1 MQSNKLFTLL
11 LLFFIS
17 SPLAENLSLE
27 EAVSLALKNNYDISI
42 AHNNAE
48 IARVNN
54 TAGNAGMLPSINA
67 SVGDNV
73 AFNQTDQKTSE
84 TPQNSINGALN
95 NVFSTGVYLNWTLF
109 DGGKMFVTRN
119 KLYEIEKLGEIQYH
133 DKVLSTIFS
142 VTTAY
147 YDIIRQKQQL
157 SSIQNI
163 LAYNKERVTIFETA
177 FNAGL
182 TPKTN
187 LLQAKIDLNVNL
199 ESALRQKSVIISA
212 KRLLNQLL
220 CRMPEDSIDAGDSI
234 TTDLVLDKSALMKK
248 IVSSNTDI
256 LALQKQ
262 IEIATLSIKEMEK
275 QRLPKISVTG
285 GYGFSETDNTL
296 HSPTINRAFG
306 PQAGVSVTVPL
317 FEGGNISRQVETAR
331 LQSSTAKSNEA
342 DAKLQLYAEVQNLFD
357 DFENQ
362 KQFLEMEKTNLL
374 LSKENLDISLS
385 RLKYGQSTSLE
396 VKTAEQSYE
405 AAVTRLINIKYEL
418 KVTETRIKQLSA
430 TLK

>member
-1 MQSNKLFTLL
+1 MINRLFIL
-11 LLFFIS
+11 LLFVAVSAAIGQNT
-17 SPLAENLSLE
+17 LTIDD
-27 EAVSLALKNNYDISI
+27 AVSLALKNNYDISI
-42 AHNNAE
+42 AHNNSE

-67 SVGDNV
+67 NVGDNI
-73 AFNQTDQKTSE
+73 ALNQTDQKTSE

-95 NVFSTGVYLNWTLF
+95 NVLSAGVYLSWTLF

-119 KLYEIEKLGEIQYH
+119 KLNEIEKLGEIQYH
-133 DKVLSTIFS
+133 DKILSTIFS
-142 VTTAY
+142 VIVAY

-163 LAYNKERVTIFETA
+163 LAYNKERVTFFQTS
-177 FNAGL
+177 FDAGL

-199 ESALRQKSVIISA
+199 ESELRQKTVITSA
-212 KRLLNQLL
+212 KRLLNRLL
-220 CRMPEDSIDAGDSI
+220 CRMPDDSIDAKDSI
-234 TTDLVLDKSALMKK
+234 STDFVLDKSGLMEK
-248 IVSSNTDI
+248 IVSSNTNI

-262 IEIATLSIKEMEK
+262 IEIAALSIKEMEK
-275 QRLPKISVTG
+275 QRLPRISVTG
-285 GYGFSETDNTL
+285 GYGFSQTDNTL
-296 HSPTINRAFG
+296 RSPTINRVFG

-331 LQSSTAKSNEA
+331 LQSSTTKTTAE

-362 KQFLEMEKTNLL
+362 KQFLEMENTNLL

-405 AAVTRLINIKYEL
+405 AAVTRLINIKYDL